1 MARMAVSNAFCWPCG
16 LTLGIVVGLSSFP
29 AARGQD
35 LGRPWQRHTIDD
47 ASRGAD
53 GVRLTD
59 ANGDG
64 LLDIVTGW
72 EEGGVVRL
80 CLNPGPGHA
89 AEKWPAVTVGTVG
102 SVEDAVLVD
111 LDADGSMDVVSC
123 CEGNVRAVFVHWAPS
138 DRSLYLDSGE
148 WHTRPLLTSDGL
160 MQWMFCLPLDI
171 DGQNGID
178 LVAGG
183 KNQGA
188 KIGWFEAPADPRDLA
203 AWRWHPLC
211 DAGWIMSLIGT
222 DMDGDGDPDVLA
234 SDRKGAGRGCLWLE
248 NPGPGEEQADPWP
261 RHRVGAQGR
270 EVMFICQADLDAD
283 GLQDV
288 LVAVK
293 PTEILYLRRKTADGK
308 SWETFP
314 IRLPEGTGTTKAVD
328 VGDIDL
334 DGKPDLLFTCE
345 QASQGK
351 SGCMW
356 LSYRNAPTDR
366 DWNAHEI
373 SGPEGVK
380 YDLVELLDLDRDGD
394 LDVITCEEAESLGVF
409 WYENGVR

>member
-1 MARMAVSNAFCWPCG
+1 MTIRPRAAGLVRPLLAVAAM
-16 LTLGIVVGLSSFP
+16 LTCLRLVESDD
-29 AARGQD
+29 RGEA
-35 LGRPWQRHTIDD
+35 WQRHTIDD

-53 GVRLTD
+53 GVRLAD

-64 LLDIVTGW
+64 LLDIATGW

-80 CLNPGPGHA
+80 CLNPGPDHA
-89 AEKWPAVTVGTVG
+89 RGKWPAVTVGTVG

-111 LDADGSMDVVSC
+111 LDGDGSMDVVSC
-123 CEGNVRAVFVHWAPS
+123 CEGNVKAVFVHWAPS
-138 DRSLYLDSGE
+138 DRSQYLNSGE

-160 MQWMFCLPLDI
+160 MQWMFCVPMGI
-171 DGQNGID
+171 DGRNGID

-183 KNQGA
+183 KGEGA
-188 KIGWFEAPADPRDLA
+188 KIGWFESPADPRDLA
-203 AWRWHPLC
+203 AWKWHPLC
-211 DAGWIMSLIGT
+211 DAGWIMSLIA
-222 DMDGDGDPDVLA
+222 DPDILA

-248 NPGPGEEQADPWP
+248 NPGAGDEQTKPWP
-261 RHRVGAQGR
+261 VHRIGAEGR
-270 EVMFICQADLDAD
+270 EVMFVCQADLDRD

-288 LVAVK
+288 LAAVK
-293 PTEILYLRRKTADGK
+293 STEVLYLRRKAADGK
-308 SWETFP
+308 SWESFP
-314 IRLPEGTGTTKAVD
+314 IRLPEGTGTTKAVN

-334 DGKPDLLFTCE
+334 DGKPDLVFTCE
-345 QASQGK
+345 QAVQGK

-366 DWNAHEI
+366 DWDAHEI

-380 YDLVELLDLDRDGD
+380 YDLVELLDLDGDGD
-394 LDVITCEEAESLGVF
+394 LDAITCEEAENQGVF

>member
-1 MARMAVSNAFCWPCG
+1 MVRTHALNALPCRCG
-16 LTLGIVVGLSSFP
+16 LALGIALGLACSS
-29 AARGQD
+29 AVTAQHHGQ
-35 LGRPWQRHTIDD
+35 PWQRHTIDD

-53 GVRLTD
+53 GVRLAD

-80 CLNPGPGHA
+80 CLNPGPDHA

-111 LDADGSMDVVSC
+111 LDGDGSMDVVSC
-123 CEGNVRAVFVHWAPS
+123 CEGNVKVMFVHWAPS
-138 DRSLYLDSGE
+138 DRSQYLNSGE

-160 MQWMFCLPLDI
+160 MQWMFCVPMDV
-171 DGQNGID
+171 DGKNGID

-183 KNQGA
+183 KGEGA

-203 AWRWHPLC
+203 AWKWHARC

-222 DMDGDGDPDVLA
+222 DVDGDGDPDVLV

-248 NPGPGEEQADPWP
+248 NPGPGDQQTKPWAC
-261 RHRVGAQGR
+261 HRIGAQGR

-288 LVAVK
+288 LAAVK
-293 PTEILYLRRKTADGK
+293 PAEILYLRRKTADGK
-308 SWETFP
+308 SWESFP
-314 IRLPEGTGTTKAVD
+314 VRLPEGTGTTKAVN

-334 DGKPDLLFTCE
+334 DGKPDLVFTCE

-356 LSYRNAPTDR
+356 LSYRTSPTDPVWTR
-366 DWNAHEI
+366 TRSAAPRASSTTSSSCSTSTVMATW
-373 SGPEGVK
+373 
-380 YDLVELLDLDRDGD
+380 
-394 LDVITCEEAESLGVF
+394 T
-409 WYENGVR
+409 